1 MHGRNLTVQCLLG
14 VCIPSVEA
22 LNEKLQ
28 DWHLARNSKQ
38 KGVSWQFTSETARIK
53 LKHLYPI

>member
-14 VCIPSVEA
+14 VRITSVEA

-38 KGVSWQFTSETARIK
+38 KGV
-53 LKHLYPI
+53 